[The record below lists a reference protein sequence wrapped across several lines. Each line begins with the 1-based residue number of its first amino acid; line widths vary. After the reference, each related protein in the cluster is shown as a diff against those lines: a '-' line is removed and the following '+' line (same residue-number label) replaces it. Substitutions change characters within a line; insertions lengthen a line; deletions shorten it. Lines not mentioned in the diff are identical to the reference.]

1 MALLSYVNSVDRK
14 LSVLMNVTNPVTVT
28 SGSSTIVYDI
38 QRVSPELTQFAN
50 RSGGNSATMKKL
62 SYSFSAATAARKTD
76 KFGVDLDFPLI
87 RVDPVLGN
95 IANDVA
101 RIRTLLTVPEAATEA
116 ERTEIYDTLVQA
128 IAETLFAG
136 SVKEFD
142 LPT

>member
-1 MALLSYVNSVDRK
+1 
-14 LSVLMNVTNPVTVT
+14 MNVTSPVTVT

-50 RSGGNSATMKKL
+50 RSGGNTATMKKI

-76 KFGVDLDFPLI
+76 KFGVDVDFPHI

-95 IANDVA
+95 MAKDVS
-101 RIRTLLTVPEAATEA
+101 RIRTALTIAETATEA
-116 ERTEIYDTLVQA
+116 ERTEIYDTLVKA
-128 IAETLFAG
+128 IGEALFAG

>member
-1 MALLSYVNSVDRK
+1 
-14 LSVLMNVTNPVTVT
+14 MNVTSPVTVT
-28 SGSSTIVYDI
+28 SGANTIVYDI

-50 RSGGNSATMKKL
+50 RSGGNTATMKKL

-76 KFGVDLDFPLI
+76 KFGVDLDFPHI
-87 RVDPVLGN
+87 RVDPVMGN
-95 IANDVA
+95 VAKDVSRGRVGLTIAE
-101 RIRTLLTVPEAATEA
+101 TATEV

-128 IAETLFAG
+128 IAEALFAN